1 MNTTPM
7 RHLEEIG
14 VPQEFCSSKIK
25 DFLKPINE
33 VSEVLEYKGEM
44 NIYNCI
50 YFLVDKNLNVV
61 YVGETDN
68 FLRRI
73 ATHRSDKIF
82 SAVYYIPISINPNH
96 AGFSKEL
103 SKECEEFESN
113 HEKRRS
119 TKVRKYSNYT
129 CLNTGNYTTHPIRSW
144 ITEKEKDYIYKYI
157 PNQNGD
163 CHVMRNLKKE
173 LKSSYEYFS
182 EIKKSPLLKQ
192 HLLTLLS

>member
-50 YFLVDKNLNVV
+50 YFLVDENSNVV

-68 FLRRI
+68 FLQRI
-73 ATHRSDKIF
+73 DDHRKYKNF
-82 SAVYYIPISINPNH
+82 STVYYIPISINPNH
-96 AGFSKEL
+96 AGFSAEL
-103 SKECEEFESN
+103 DEKYQEFLLGHKIHN
-113 HEKRRS
+113 H
-119 TKVRKYSNYT
+119 TKATKHTKYK
-129 CLNTGNYTTHPIRSW
+129 CLKTGKISHNPLRSW
-144 ITEKEKDYIYKYI
+144 LIEKEKDYMK
-157 PNQNGD
+157 
-163 CHVMRNLKKE
+163 
-173 LKSSYEYFS
+173 
-182 EIKKSPLLKQ
+182 IKLQKTK
-192 HLLTLLS
+192 